1 VVLGEAVYPVH
12 ILKHESGSVLA
23 ESGGEIYMDDRN
35 LWMPEQQTSRSTS
48 FGKREVVAAVF
59 RHKRLAIAC
68 CVAIILGAVLAGL
81 LLPKYEARMKLLVKR
96 ERIDPIVAPEQ
107 GTQVQVQS
115 NVSEEEMN
123 SEAELLK
130 ADDVLR
136 KVVVTNGLQAHEG
149 GLVRS
154 GSEEEKIAAAVRHLR
169 SKLSIDPGRK
179 TSLITVSYESRDPQL
194 AAAVLRSLG
203 DAYLEKHM
211 EVNRPHGQL
220 AFFEKQAADTKQGL
234 SQAEQKLGQFAKQN
248 GTVAPQI
255 ERDITLQKLSEFKFS
270 LEQTRAS
277 IRETENRIAE
287 LTRLQASTPDRITTR
302 SSRSDNPQLL
312 QQLKSTLLNLELKR
326 TELLTKFQP
335 TYRAVQEVDKQIAD
349 TKASIAAEDAKPVRE
364 EVTDQNPTHEWI
376 RSDLAKAKAD
386 LTSLQAR
393 ERVTQ
398 GSIKEYENRAQSL
411 EAAGL
416 QQQDLLR
423 TQKEQQ
429 DNYLLYARKREEARI
444 TEALDQGKILNVAI
458 AEKATPPAL
467 PAHPAW
473 FYAMFGAFAGLIFSA
488 GLVFIAEYSDSSFRT
503 PDELNSDLGLPVLA
517 SIPREPN
524 PISTTSYN
532 AITPRFDDDINLH
545 QGQG

>member
-1 VVLGEAVYPVH
+1 
-12 ILKHESGSVLA
+12 
-23 ESGGEIYMDDRN
+23 MDDRN
-35 LWMPEQQTSRSTS
+35 LWMPEESSPRSSS
-48 FGKREVVAAVF
+48 FDKREIVAAVF

-68 CVAIILGAVLAGL
+68 CAAVVLGALLAGL

-136 KVVVTNGLQAHEG
+136 KVVVANGLQAKEG
-149 GLVRS
+149 GLLGR
-154 GSEEEKIAAAVRHLR
+154 GSEPEKIAAAVRHLR
-169 SKLSIDPGRK
+169 SKLDIDPGRK
-179 TSLITVSYESRDPQL
+179 TSLITISYESRDPQQ
-194 AAAVLRSLG
+194 AAAVLRTLG

-220 AFFEKQAADTKQGL
+220 AFFEKQAADKKQGL
-234 SQAEQKLGQFAKQN
+234 SDAEKKLGEFAKQN
-248 GTVAPQI
+248 GMVAPQI
-255 ERDITLQKLSEFKFS
+255 ERDITLQKLSELKFS

-277 IRETENRIAE
+277 IRETQNRIAE
-287 LTRLQASTPDRITTR
+287 LTKLQASTPDRITTK

-326 TELLTKFQP
+326 TELLTKYQP
-335 TYRAVQEVDKQIAD
+335 TYRTVQELDKQIAD
-349 TKASIAAEDAKPVRE
+349 TKGMIAAEDAKPVRE

-376 RSDLAKAKAD
+376 RGDMAKAKAD

-393 ERVTQ
+393 EHVTAE
-398 GSIKEYENRAQSL
+398 SIKEYEDRTQKL

-416 QQQDLLR
+416 QQADLLR

-444 TEALDQGKILNVAI
+444 TEALDQGKILNVAV

-473 FYAMFGAFAGLIFSA
+473 LYALFGGLAGLIFSA
-488 GLVFIAEYSDSSFRT
+488 SMVFIAEYNDSSFRT
-503 PDELNSDLGLPVLA
+503 PDEVNNDLGIPVLA
-517 SIPREPN
+517 SIPRDPN
-524 PISTTSYN
+524 PVSTTSYH
-532 AITPRFDDDINLH
+532 AITPPFGDDNNLH

>member
-1 VVLGEAVYPVH
+1 
-12 ILKHESGSVLA
+12 
-23 ESGGEIYMDDRN
+23 MDDRN
-35 LWMPEQQTSRSTS
+35 LWMPEENSRSNS
-48 FGKREVVAAVF
+48 FDKREIVAAVF
-59 RHKRLAIAC
+59 RHKKLAIAC
-68 CVAIILGAVLAGL
+68 CAAVILGALLAAL
-81 LLPKYEARMKLLVKR
+81 LMPKYEARMKLLVKR

-130 ADDVLR
+130 ADDVLQ
-136 KVVVTNGLQAHEG
+136 KVVIANGLQRKEG
-149 GLVRS
+149 GLLRT
-154 GSEEEKIAAAVRHLR
+154 GSEAEKVASAVRRLR

-179 TSLITVSYESRDPQL
+179 TSLITVTYESRDPQE
-194 AAAVLRSLG
+194 AASVLRTLG

-234 SQAEQKLGQFAKQN
+234 TDAEKKLGEFAKQN

-255 ERDITLQKLSEFKFS
+255 ERDITLQKLSELKFS

-277 IRETENRIAE
+277 IRETQNRIGE
-287 LTRLQASTPDRITTR
+287 LTKLQATTPDRITTK
-302 SSRSDNPQLL
+302 SSRSDNPQLM
-312 QQLKSTLLNLELKR
+312 QQLKATLLNLELKR
-326 TELLTKFQP
+326 TELLTKYQP
-335 TYRAVQEVDKQIAD
+335 TYRLVQELDKQIAD
-349 TKASIAAEDAKPVRE
+349 TKASIAAEDARPIRE

-386 LTSLQAR
+386 LTSFQAR
-393 ERVTQ
+393 ERVTLA
-398 GSIKEYENRAQSL
+398 SIQEYENRAQKL

-429 DNYLLYARKREEARI
+429 DNYLLYSRKREEARI
-444 TEALDQGKILNVAI
+444 TEALDQGKILNVAV
-458 AEKATPPAL
+458 AEKAIPPAL

-473 FYAMFGAFAGLIFSA
+473 MYALFGALAGLIFSA
-488 GLVFIAEYSDSSFRT
+488 GLVFIAEYTDSSFRT
-503 PDELNSDLGLPVLA
+503 PDELNSDLGIPVLA
-517 SIPREPN
+517 SIPRESSPV
-524 PISTTSYN
+524 STTSYN
-532 AITPRFDDDINLH
+532 AITPPLGDDMNLN